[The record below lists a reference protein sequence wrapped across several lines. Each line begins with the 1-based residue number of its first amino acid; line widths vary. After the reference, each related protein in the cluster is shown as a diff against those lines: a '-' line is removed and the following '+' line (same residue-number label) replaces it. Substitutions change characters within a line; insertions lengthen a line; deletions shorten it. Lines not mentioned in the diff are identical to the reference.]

1 MGNLN
6 LTASAI
12 IGFAENLEDRSSVF
26 YERLAERFVESKDI
40 FQTFASTC
48 RKTKMLVTRTYQET
62 VSDVLETGFSFEG
75 LDLGN
80 YAVEID
86 LSEDTSYTD
95 ALEIAIALEEKSHR
109 FYLNVAKLAQSL
121 LATIPR
127 AFTKAGEGRM
137 KRKLELQ
144 SLLGELPP
152 HYGH

>member
-1 MGNLN
+1 MDNLN

-12 IGFAENLEDRSSVF
+12 ISFAENLEDRSSVF

-40 FQTFASTC
+40 FQTFANAC

-86 LSEDTSYTD
+86 LSENTSYTD

-109 FYLNVAKLAQSL
+109 FYLNIAKLSQSL

-127 AFTKAGEGRM
+127 AFIKAGEGRM

-144 SLLGELPP
+144 SLLGELP
-152 HYGH
+152 